1 MRHPLVREVAV
12 FDLGFKRL
20 DNRAILPSYGRPGDA
35 CLDLF
40 AIEDQEVFVGSQVQI
55 RTGLAC
61 AVPAGYEMVIRGR
74 GGKTNQRL
82 WCFHGTVD
90 SNYRD
95 EILVLMENR
104 HPYKVHRIEAG
115 KAFAQIAVKPIPT
128 WQPCWLEDL
137 GETNRGGGRFGS
149 SDLLRE
155 QLKETELKFCICAI
169 PHKDVHDPFCLHC
182 GKTLIK

>member
-1 MRHPLVREVAV
+1 MPPVRAQVY
-12 FDLGFKRL
+12 DLGFKRL
-20 DNRAILPSYGRPGDA
+20 DDRAILPSYGRPGDA

-40 AIEDQEVFVGSQVQI
+40 AIEDHEVFVGAQVQI

-61 AVPAGYEMVIRGR
+61 EIPAGYEMVIRGR
-74 GGKTNQRL
+74 GGITNGRL
-82 WCFHGTVD
+82 WTFHGTVD

-104 HPYKVHRIEAG
+104 HPYKSHRIVAG

-128 WQPCWLEDL
+128 WKPCWVEELSA
-137 GETNRGGGRFGS
+137 TNRGAGRFGS

-155 QLKETELKFCICAI
+155 ELRKAQVDYCHC
-169 PHKDVHDPFCLHC
+169 PEPRKDVHNPFCTQC
-182 GKTLIK
+182 GRTLIQ